1 MTSQYFDDFM
11 DVYMCGCENLMTSQ
25 SGRGLVLICMERG
38 LVNNGLALILGCF
51 RNLSWGSHEFFQKHD
66 FVG

>member
-1 MTSQYFDDFM
+1 
-11 DVYMCGCENLMTSQ
+11 MCGCENLMTSQ

-38 LVNNGLALILGCF
+38 LVNKGIALILGF
-51 RNLSWGSHEFFQKHD
+51 FGNLSRGSHEFLKTPK

>member
-38 LVNNGLALILGCF
+38 SGEQWDSVDF
-51 RNLSWGSHEFFQKHD
+51 RVFEKSLEG
-66 FVG
+66 

>member
-1 MTSQYFDDFM
+1 
-11 DVYMCGCENLMTSQ
+11 MCVCENLMTSQ

-38 LVNNGLALILGCF
+38 LVNNGIALILGFF
-51 RNLSWGSHEFFQKHD
+51 RNLSRGSREFFKTPK